1 MGSLPGRVKGRKG
14 VGRAPLFAVAGLL
27 VAASA
32 ALGQVPP
39 DSMRADTIR
48 PALRKDTVPG
58 KDTVPAA
65 AKLTTLADTAF
76 YNLPSLAGSRAVGWG
91 PGVWTWDHDAIMASG
106 ANNLAELVAA
116 VPGVVTLQGGDYGT
130 PLAVSAFGV
139 AAGRVRVIRD
149 GVEVVPL
156 EGGVTNLATVGLAGI
171 QEVRLER
178 QPGELVIRMQ
188 SIRYADAR
196 PYSLVEAGTGD
207 FNTNLLRATF
217 ADPRALG
224 GSVALALERVDT
236 RGPGGAE
243 PGSIGGS
250 WLRYELHHGDAAGL
264 ALDYRSTK
272 STTQVTDYPASTTRT
287 DWSVRGSAR
296 LLKGLTGE
304 AYWGHSTHRVDDPRT
319 AYLTEGGTV
328 RQVGAGAS
336 WQHQGLFA
344 RADWRSFGGSGLPK
358 TRLDLMAGGGALR
371 LGGFSA
377 ELHREGWPG
386 TTTMAKQAQAWSNPV
401 AGVLTLFGSWE
412 SGSYGGRT
420 GPLEDVVPADS
431 ALAAQVAAA
440 DTLPPGPLF
449 HVSHRTAIRAGA
461 QLSWRGTTLSAAFL
475 SLKADSLLPL
485 GLEMDRGTP
494 PLPGGRRTG
503 WEAVATLPVPVL
515 GGLDIQG
522 SYQQWDAAWSYLPKR
537 IYDGAVVYHNT
548 FLPTGDLELWTTV
561 GVRGHDPMDVRVVTG
576 TGGLAT
582 VPFYQ
587 SWYFHLQVRVV
598 TVRAFIDWE
607 NFSIRTDLQDFPGRV
622 LPMTRATY
630 GVRWNLWN

>member
-1 MGSLPGRVKGRKG
+1 MRGRKG
-14 VGRAPLFAVAGLL
+14 VRGVPLLAVAGLL
-27 VAASA
+27 IAVTVAA
-32 ALGQVPP
+32 GQVPP
-39 DSMRADTIR
+39 DSMRVDTIPPR
-48 PALRKDTVPG
+48 LRKDTVPG

-65 AKLTTLADTAF
+65 AKPTTLADTAF
-76 YNLPSLAGSRAVGWG
+76 YNLPSLARSQAVGWG
-91 PGVWTWDHDAIMASG
+91 PGVWAWDHDAIMASG
-106 ANNLAELVAA
+106 ATNLAELVAT
-116 VPGVVTLQGGDYGT
+116 VPGIVTLQGGDYGT
-130 PLAVSAFGV
+130 PLGVTAFGV
-139 AAGRVRVIRD
+139 AAGRVRVVRD
-149 GVEVVPL
+149 GIEVLPL
-156 EGGVTNLATVGLAGI
+156 EGGVTDLAQVGLAGI

-178 QPGELVIRMQ
+178 QPGELVIRLR
-188 SIRYADAR
+188 SIRYSDAR

-243 PGSIGGS
+243 PGSTSGS

-264 ALDYRSTK
+264 ALDYRRTK
-272 STTQVTDYPASTTRT
+272 TTTQVTDYAASSTRT

-296 LLKGLTGE
+296 LLKGLSGE
-304 AYWGHSTHRVDDPRT
+304 AYWGHSTHKVDDSRT

-328 RQVGAGAS
+328 SQTGVGAS

-344 RADWRSFGGSGLPK
+344 RADWRRFGGGGLPK
-358 TRLDLMAGGGALR
+358 TRLDLTAGGGEAR

-386 TTTMAKQAQAWSNPV
+386 TTTMAKRVRAWSGPL
-401 AGVLTLFGSWE
+401 AGVVTLFGSWE

-420 GPLEDVVPADS
+420 GPLEDVFPTDS
-431 ALAAQVAAA
+431 AQAAQVAAA

-449 HVSHRTAIRAGA
+449 HVTNRTATRVGA
-461 QLSWRGTTLSAAFL
+461 ELSWRGVRLSAAYL

-485 GLEMDRGTP
+485 GLAMDRGTA

-515 GGLDIQG
+515 GGLGIQG
-522 SYQQWDAAWSYLPKR
+522 SYQEWDAAWSYMPKR

-561 GVRGHDPMDVRVVTG
+561 GVRGHDPMYVRVQTG
-576 TGGLAT
+576 PATLAA

-607 NFSIRTDLQDFPGRV
+607 NFSIRRDLQDFPGRV

-630 GVRWNLWN
+630 GIRWNLWN